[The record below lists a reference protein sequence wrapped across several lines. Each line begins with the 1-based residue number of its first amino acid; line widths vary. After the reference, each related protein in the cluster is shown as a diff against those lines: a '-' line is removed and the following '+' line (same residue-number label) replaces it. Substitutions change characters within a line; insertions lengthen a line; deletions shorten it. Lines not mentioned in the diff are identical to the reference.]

1 VEHLA
6 GLRSGIPGISV
17 ITDVFDQHD
26 LFDLLDDSAV
36 LQLSRLG
43 GAAGFSGLSSI
54 RKCTGIR
61 ERRILRAGITVT
73 DIAVRLCERLEDEA
87 HIDLRD
93 CHSILLCH
101 SHTDNNAC
109 RRLAQSI
116 ELKLGLPE
124 GLVEPFNHG
133 CTGFLKL
140 MQDASAAFEDVPPGG
155 RIALMSIET
164 PEFWHD
170 GSDRL
175 FCGLV
180 SAGATG
186 AIIEHGG
193 FLPLERIAVED
204 FYIPPDRRPNPNPL
218 FHNDNAEVF
227 SFRGQRC
234 HRTVM
239 RMNPESVFIHAIEL
253 MLSSMRAAVD
263 SFDLQHGERVIV
275 IPHQPSAKLLKALV
289 AIGQAEFPDAE
300 FLSNLWGY
308 GNAIS
313 SCVPTVLS
321 RLDEVLKQNGRN
333 PVNEGDHLILLAAGI
348 CMSDIANKMSAGFA
362 HIRWT
367 PVDSALQQEAAVA
380 PPLRGHSQSAARG
393 GDAGQYSHVTQLS
406 SRLT

>member
-1 VEHLA
+1 MEHLA
-6 GLRSGIPGISV
+6 GFDSGIPGISV
-17 ITDVFDQHD
+17 ISDVFDQHD

-36 LQLSRLG
+36 LELSRLG
-43 GAAGFSGLSSI
+43 GTAGFSTLSSI
-54 RKCTGIR
+54 RKSTGIR
-61 ERRILRAGITVT
+61 ERRILRAGITAA
-73 DIAVRLCERLEDEA
+73 DIAVRLCERLEDEGN
-87 HIDLRD
+87 IDLRD

-101 SHTDNNAC
+101 SHTDNKAC
-109 RRLAQSI
+109 QKLAQSI

-124 GLVEPFNHG
+124 GLVTPFNHG

-140 MQDASAAFEDVPPGG
+140 LQDASATFDNVPPGG
-155 RIALMSIET
+155 RIALMSVET
-164 PEFWHD
+164 PELWHD

-186 AIIEHGG
+186 AILEHGG
-193 FLPLERIAVED
+193 LLPLERIAVDD

-218 FHNDNAEVF
+218 FYNDNTDVF
-227 SFRGQRC
+227 SFRGQKC

-239 RMNPESVFIHAIEL
+239 RMNAESVFIHAIEL

-263 SFDLQHGERVIV
+263 SFDLQPGERIIV

-289 AIGQAEFPDAE
+289 AVGQAEFPDAE

-308 GNAIS
+308 GNVIS
-313 SCVPTVLS
+313 SSVPTVLS
-321 RLDEVLKQNGRN
+321 RLDEVLKYNGRN

-367 PVDSALQQEAAVA
+367 PVESAMRQEAAVV
-380 PPLRGHSQSAARG
+380 PPLG
-393 GDAGQYSHVTQLS
+393 SHNQLIMPETRAS
-406 SRLT
+406 TAT